1 MMMANYPGGERMAT
15 DKQVQAAKNNI
26 KKAQDAWQKM
36 STGEHSRSQPQSRER
51 AKPGEE
57 GTGDYYRIVIRPKS
71 EFETFRNHDVG
82 DKKGIERLA
91 GQRASGSWDTQAW
104 LISKRFAHVENGK
117 LVGDTAEAR
126 NVIADASPV
135 TYKEGDI
142 FEGKPRRDV
151 PESEKPTTVMKRAQ
165 SANIQ
170 KARSARKM

>member
-1 MMMANYPGGERMAT
+1 MAT
-15 DKQVQAAKNNI
+15 DKQVQAAKQNI
-26 KKAQDAWQKM
+26 KKAQDAWHRM

-57 GTGDYYRIVIRPKS
+57 GTGDFYRIVVRPKS

-82 DKKGIERLA
+82 DKNGIERLA

-117 LVGDTAEAR
+117 LVGDNAEAR
-126 NVIADASPV
+126 EVIAQANPI
-135 TYKEGDI
+135 THKEGDI

-151 PESEKPTTVMKRAQ
+151 PENEKPTPAVKRAQ
-165 SANIQ
+165 SQ
-170 KARSARKM
+170 KLKKAQSAIKI